1 MSRGFHLWH
10 SQLLDRVTPPWL
22 ARGGGGEGGMGV
34 KNDPNAKRRE
44 WPPRKHCTEHMET
57 MQARL
62 TALEPND

>member
-10 SQLLDRVTPPWL
+10 RQLLDRVTPPWL
-22 ARGGGGEGGMGV
+22 ARGAGGGRDGGK
-34 KNDPNAKRRE
+34 KNDPKAKRRE